1 METGKGGRGWEEEE
15 RAGQM
20 VWASHTAGGRRE
32 SEEELVAGNGRGGRR
47 VEEVFIKLGSQLRL
61 ICHLRRATSK
71 PTFLFWCHLIS
82 AIFTTSYQPFSHH
95 QGSVDFNTVN
105 AISHLIH
112 PWGWINENGRTLP
125 QVGMYW
131 VVHPLQPQD
140 FPRPLRKTHHKVN
153 TYLLMLREWL
163 YIASSQD
170 ALGNTSPSDL
180 RQFLGPRGAKSLPS
194 RNILVLVG
202 FSAVC
207 GFILNHLI
215 LTAGT
220 TMTQW

>member
-1 METGKGGRGWEEEE
+1 
-15 RAGQM
+15 
-20 VWASHTAGGRRE
+20 
-32 SEEELVAGNGRGGRR
+32 
-47 VEEVFIKLGSQLRL
+47 
-61 ICHLRRATSK
+61 
-71 PTFLFWCHLIS
+71 
-82 AIFTTSYQPFSHH
+82 
-95 QGSVDFNTVN
+95 
-105 AISHLIH
+105 
-112 PWGWINENGRTLP
+112 
-125 QVGMYW
+125 
-131 VVHPLQPQD
+131 
-140 FPRPLRKTHHKVN
+140 
-153 TYLLMLREWL
+153 MLREWL

-220 TMTQW
+220 TMTQWWTTREAEEGLKCNDTPMDGVPHCWWLDIGILQLFKNPLIENDLRWEQQELAMVETSLAPHTGLKRSPIWKSVTNEFSASRRRPSSWPSWTAKGRAPRCTRTKPIFPKIHKTFIQF

>member
-1 METGKGGRGWEEEE
+1 MRMDVHYLKSG
-15 RAGQM
+15 
-20 VWASHTAGGRRE
+20 
-32 SEEELVAGNGRGGRR
+32 
-47 VEEVFIKLGSQLRL
+47 
-61 ICHLRRATSK
+61 C
-71 PTFLFWCHLIS
+71 
-82 AIFTTSYQPFSHH
+82 TT
-95 QGSVDFNTVN
+95 
-105 AISHLIH
+105 I
-112 PWGWINENGRTLP
+112 EK
-125 QVGMYW
+125 
-131 VVHPLQPQD
+131 
-140 FPRPLRKTHHKVN
+140 KTHHKVN

-207 GFILNHLI
+207 GFILNHII